1 MVCTYP
7 ALKHMKQF
15 YFMSLNYA
23 AGDIIPVIKKD
34 FRKLKIENL
43 IARTNKVSKLP
54 STYDLRL
61 VQIIE
66 QNEKFYVLR
75 GLEHL
80 VLATQEGIE
89 IVEVMVLKYD
99 SLSLKYLLYRFKNTF
114 TPLTEFIQTKEIE
127 EIKGVEEVMKSNEE
141 ISQAI
146 KEKENLEPE
155 ECIPQ
160 TGGESITECMKI
172 CAETGQC
179 SSEECYRA
187 CLEYFTTRPK

>member
-1 MVCTYP
+1 
-7 ALKHMKQF
+7 
-15 YFMSLNYA
+15 MS
-23 AGDIIPVIKKD
+23 VIKKD

-43 IARTNKVSKLP
+43 IARTNKISKLP
-54 STYDLRL
+54 STYDLGL

-66 QNEKFYVLR
+66 QNQKFYVLR

-80 VLATQEGIE
+80 VLAAQEGVE

-99 SLSLKYLLYRFKNTF
+99 RSSLKYLLYRFKNTF
-114 TPLTEFIQTKEIE
+114 TPLTEFIQTKETE
-127 EIKGVEEVMKSNEE
+127 GVEEVMKSTEE
-141 ISQAI
+141 ISEVTE
-146 KEKENLEPE
+146 EKQNLEPE

-179 SSEECYRA
+179 SSEECYKA